1 MQSLK
6 QAIARRLCIGAALA
20 AVAFNAQ
27 GASLRDIYELA
38 LENDA
43 TLKAQQARY
52 LASLEDEKA
61 ARSQLLPQ
69 VLATY
74 SMQNS
79 DTDTSAPGII
89 GFSPQRAPI
98 IGNTF
103 DNTDS
108 NTRAFRVSLQQAI
121 FNLPAWFSFQR
132 GRELSRQ
139 AEASFAANQQNLI
152 VRVVEAYLAVLR
164 AEDRL
169 RAAVARE
176 EAFGRQL
183 EQNRQRFEVGLIAIT
198 DVYESQA
205 AYDIA
210 QVDRIAG
217 DNQVAVALET
227 LTVLTGQRHDRLDRL
242 AEDFAAIPPEP
253 ADRGAWVEFALANN
267 FTLKAAR
274 YAEEAARQNAR
285 ARRLAH
291 APTLSGTARYTETE
305 IDGTRFQD
313 PAGIFNFPPDRDIDD
328 TVLGLELS
336 VPLFSGGALSAER
349 RRAAQQFNV
358 AREERIN
365 LTRRTVTEA
374 RSLHMTVV
382 NDVARVKARRQAI
395 VSSQSALDA
404 TQAGYEV
411 GTRNIVDVLNAQN
424 TLFAA
429 VRDYANSRYD
439 YVVNTLRLKEQ
450 AGLLSP
456 DDVIDLDRAL
466 DAPPAASGAAGAA
479 RP

>member
-217 DNQVAVALET
+217 ENQVAVALET

-349 RRAAQQFNV
+349 RRAAQQFNA

-365 LTRRTVTEA
+365 LTRRTVTDA

-382 NDVARVKARRQAI
+382 NDVARVNARRQAI

-466 DAPPAASGAAGAA
+466 NAAPSGAAGAA

>member
-217 DNQVAVALET
+217 ENQVAVALET

-313 PAGIFNFPPDRDIDD
+313 PAGIFNFPPDREIDD

-349 RRAAQQFNV
+349 RRAAQQFNA

-365 LTRRTVTEA
+365 LTRRTVTDA

-382 NDVARVKARRQAI
+382 NDVARVNARRQAI

-466 DAPPAASGAAGAA
+466 DAPPAPSAAAGAA

>member
-349 RRAAQQFNV
+349 RRAAQQFNA